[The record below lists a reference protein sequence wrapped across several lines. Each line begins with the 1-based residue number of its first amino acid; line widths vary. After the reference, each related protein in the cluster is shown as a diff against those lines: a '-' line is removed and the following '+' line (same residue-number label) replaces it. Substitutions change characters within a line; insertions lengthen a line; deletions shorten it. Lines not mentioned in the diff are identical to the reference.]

1 MLAAAALTFVL
12 SSIPVVGDTA
22 CPSPALVMDGMR
34 SLGLSAGAARCA
46 ASLKQVRGGVVLEL
60 KDGEGHRVAQRSIPV
75 EGSCREMAQ
84 SAALVL
90 SVWCQALEAQNLPRP
105 RVLEM
110 PVPLSPTEPR
120 RTRVWGGVGLVAS
133 QAGNFRGGLEGLVWV
148 HPAGRALFVAM
159 ALSAEFP
166 HALTLGPGTVQWS
179 RTAVSG
185 GVGLDLVDSP
195 VQLGLSASAVA
206 ALVRASGTGFD
217 VNHAATGFSPGAEL
231 RGQISRHFGG
241 WAAWVAVESR
251 YWFAPAHVAVVGLP
265 GQSDLPPLES
275 RLSLGV
281 GLEVR

>member
-34 SLGLSAGAARCA
+34 SLGPSAGAARCA

-60 KDGEGHRVAQRSIPV
+60 KDGEGHRVAQRSIPI
-75 EGSCREMAQ
+75 EGSCQEMAQ

-120 RTRVWGGVGLVAS
+120 RTRVWGGVGLVGS

-159 ALSAEFP
+159 ALSAELS

-185 GVGLDLVDSP
+185 GVGLDLVESP
-195 VQLGLSASAVA
+195 VQLGLSASAHGFA
-206 ALVRASGTGFD
+206 TLLASFALARGARL
-217 VNHAATGFSPGAEL
+217 GAEWKVPL
-231 RGQISRHFGG
+231 SRTRAFATKAGAPYWQSELDRLEAAIS
-241 WAAWVAVESR
+241 
-251 YWFAPAHVAVVGLP
+251 
-265 GQSDLPPLES
+265 
-275 RLSLGV
+275 
-281 GLEVR
+281 